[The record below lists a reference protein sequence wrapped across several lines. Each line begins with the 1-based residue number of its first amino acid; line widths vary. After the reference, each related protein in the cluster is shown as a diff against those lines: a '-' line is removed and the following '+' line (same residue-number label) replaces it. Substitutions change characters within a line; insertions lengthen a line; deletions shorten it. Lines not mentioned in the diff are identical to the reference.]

1 MSHKRESL
9 LAQIEAGVLDDDVP
23 LASLLQKCIVLGGQ
37 AGSEKMRDW
46 ARQELNGYQG
56 ETVPRYR
63 RIYTG
68 LMAILT
74 NSAGYNA
81 MNQRISA
88 AVFPHQIRDF
98 LDEQGI
104 DLETAVLGGG
114 IGELEALA
122 NQGESEHRLMPP
134 WADVVIETLNKYNV
148 GPNTRVQ
155 VVYWPLWGAAL
166 RGLLVRVRTALA
178 EMIAELIALTPPAQD
193 VPDKAAADQAVQLV
207 ITGHRPTIHVTS
219 QHAHSGGTNVAVGP
233 SEGSPVTRVRRGRRH
248 RQPDRQRLWIQ
259 RGRQPVRERQP
270 HLPHRPRRHRR
281 GLFNQTELVG
291 TPSQARLDRRGD
303 HYPRRYRRRCRRRAC
318 PVHLAGL
325 DALVALT
332 HRLRKSS
339 TRSPQPTRPKCLYTD
354 C

>member
-9 LAQIEAGVLDDDVP
+9 LGQIEAGVLDEGTP
-23 LASLLQKCIVLGGQ
+23 LASLLQKCIILGGQ
-37 AGSEKMRDW
+37 AGSEKLRDW

-56 ETVPRYR
+56 ETVPPYR

-68 LMAILT
+68 LVAILT

-88 AVFPHQIRDF
+88 AVFPRQFRDF

-122 NQGESEHRLMPP
+122 NRGESEHRLMPP
-134 WADVVIETLNKYNV
+134 WADAVIEMLNKFNV

-155 VVYWPLWGAAL
+155 VVYWPLSDAAL

-178 EMIAELIALTPPAQD
+178 EMIAELIALTPAAQTI
-193 VPDKAAADQAVQLV
+193 PDKAAADQAVQLV

-219 QHAHSGGTNVAVGP
+219 QQAHSGGTNVAVGP
-233 SEGSPVTRVRRGRRH
+233 SRDSPVTVSGAGTAIGTQTASGSGSSAVGSQSASGSHTSLTGR
-248 RQPDRQRLWIQ
+248 D
-259 RGRQPVRERQP
+259 VA
-270 HLPHRPRRHRR
+270 
-281 GLFNQTELVG
+281 VAD
-291 TPSQARLDRRGD
+291 PSAEQSWWA
-303 HYPRRYRRRCRRRAC
+303 
-318 PVHLAGL
+318 
-325 DALVALT
+325 
-332 HRLRKSS
+332 RLRKRGWVV
-339 TRSPQPTRPKCLYTD
+339 TVTTILGGIAGVAGAVLALFTWLGWTPWWR
-354 C
+354 

>member
-233 SEGSPVTRVRRGRRH
+233 SEGSPVTVSGAGTAIGSQTASGSGSSVVGSQSANGSHTSLTGR
-248 RQPDRQRLWIQ
+248 D
-259 RGRQPVRERQP
+259 
-270 HLPHRPRRHRR
+270 
-281 GLFNQTELVG
+281 G
-291 TPSQARLDRRGD
+291 TAADSSTKQSWWA
-303 HYPRRYRRRCRRRAC
+303 
-318 PVHLAGL
+318 
-325 DALVALT
+325 
-332 HRLRKSS
+332 RLRKRGWIVAV
-339 TRSPQPTRPKCLYTD
+339 TTILGGIAGVAAAVLALFTWLDWTPWWR
-354 C
+354 